1 MRGRILTR
9 PERRRFAALVED
21 AVRPLPPLP
30 PVAATDAVEAFERWL
45 ASAPAL
51 HRLALR
57 GLLLVRTRVR
67 SVDDVLRRLAA
78 HCYYGD
84 ADVMRLLGYDADAV
98 ITRARALR
106 LAEGRP

>member
-1 MRGRILTR
+1 MRRALSSF
-9 PERRRFAALVED
+9 ERRRFVALVED
-21 AVRPLPPLP
+21 AVRPRPPLP

-45 ASAPAL
+45 ASAPAPT
-51 HRLALR
+51 RAALR
-57 GLLLVRTRVR
+57 VLLLVRARVR
-67 SVDDVLRRLAA
+67 AVDDVLRRLAA